1 MKKLSKIMCAVVAA
15 SGLAAAPSIAATT
28 YVGAKVGMG
37 WLDSACVSG
46 EKCDDDAIG
55 AGIYSGYNFTDRL
68 GVELSS
74 DFLGDYKT
82 SFSKN

>member
-15 SGLAAAPSIAATT
+15 SGLAAVPSIAATT

-46 EKCDDDAIG
+46 Q
-55 AGIYSGYNFTDRL
+55 R
-68 GVELSS
+68 
-74 DFLGDYKT
+74 
-82 SFSKN
+82 